1 MNVKYTIQRG
11 FILTLCLAASL
22 FATAQTPKKP
32 QVQTSASPSEVIQ
45 RSWEEAQPDI
55 DKAMQAAPK
64 TTPVK
69 TPASKEPATKAPATA
84 SAPAKAAVKK
94 EAITTISDRY
104 VALKTNVPMLA
115 VAIQNL
121 ALEVKLS
128 KHISLDIPVMWSI
141 GDLEPEHGLHAIA
154 VQPEARWWLKSA
166 GTGHFFGVHAHAAW
180 FNLKWNED
188 RYQTEARPLLG
199 AGISYGYKLPLSDHW
214 GAEFNLGAGYAN
226 MKYDTFY
233 NIENGARLD
242 TRIRN
247 YWGITRVGVSLVYQF

>member
-1 MNVKYTIQRG
+1 MNVINYIQRG
-11 FILTLCLAASL
+11 IILTACCTAVLLAG
-22 FATAQTPKKP
+22 AQTPQKP
-32 QVQTSASPSEVIQ
+32 QVQTSASPAEKVY
-45 RSWEEAQPDI
+45 RSWEAAQPDI
-55 DKAMQAAPK
+55 DKVMQTAPK
-64 TTPVK
+64 TT
-69 TPASKEPATKAPATA
+69 
-84 SAPAKAAVKK
+84 APAKAAPAKEAPAAKSTPVKAEKAKK
-94 EAITTISDRY
+94 EVAKTPSEGYI
-104 VALKTNVPMLA
+104 ALKTNVPMLA

-141 GDLEPEHGLHAIA
+141 SDIEPEHGLHAIA
-154 VQPEARWWLKSA
+154 LQPEGRWWLKQA

-180 FNLKWNED
+180 FNLKWNNT
-188 RYQTEARPLLG
+188 RYQTAARPLVG
-199 AGISYGYKLPLSDHW
+199 AGISYGYKLPFTEHW

-233 NIENGARLD
+233 NIQNGAQLD